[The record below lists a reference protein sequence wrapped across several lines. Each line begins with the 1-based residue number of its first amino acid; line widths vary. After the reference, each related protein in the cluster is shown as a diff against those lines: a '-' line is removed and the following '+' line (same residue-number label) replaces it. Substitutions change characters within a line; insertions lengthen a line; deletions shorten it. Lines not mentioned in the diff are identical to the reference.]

1 MDPITPARTNVLK
14 RLFCISV
21 TPLASDPRCLTVT
34 AEAVTIDLDRA
45 PELAAPGG
53 SLRLESDLVPDRII
67 VVHGVDGRF
76 YAYANHCA
84 CGGFRIDPVP
94 GEPKIRC
101 CTLMQSTFDYSGK
114 QLKGTAK
121 TDLDVLPVKRDGDAV
136 RIDLAG
142 VAGTKP
148 AHERKA
154 PAQS

>member
-101 CTLMQSTFDYSGK
+101 CTLAQSTYDYEGSRISGPAK
-114 QLKGTAK
+114 DSLTTYPVTAEGT
-121 TDLDVLPVKRDGDAV
+121 TL
-136 RIDLAG
+136 RIDLANKREG
-142 VAGTKP
+142 GGAAVA
-148 AHERKA
+148 RR
-154 PAQS
+154 